1 MKKIIV
7 FICLLT
13 LVNTVNIG
21 HAQEERNHGIIWSS
35 LHGLEYE
42 IKAGINIG
50 GATPLPLP
58 QEIRALTGYNP
69 NIYLSIEGNITKWF
83 TKKKNWGMTLGIR
96 IENKGMEAD
105 ARVKNYS
112 MEIIGGGGE
121 RLSGNWTGDVKTKF
135 RAAYFS
141 IPVLATYQLSNRV
154 RLSAGPYI
162 SFKTNGDF
170 NGYVSEGYLR
180 KEDPTGTKVE
190 FTGDNTAPY
199 DFSDDLRSFQWG
211 VQAGASWRAFKR
223 LTVHGDITWGL
234 NNIINKDF
242 QTITFNM
249 YPIYL
254 NVGFG
259 YAF

>member
-1 MKKIIV
+1 
-7 FICLLT
+7 
-13 LVNTVNIG
+13 
-21 HAQEERNHGIIWSS
+21 
-35 LHGLEYE
+35 
-42 IKAGINIG
+42 
-50 GATPLPLP
+50 
-58 QEIRALTGYNP
+58 
-69 NIYLSIEGNITKWF
+69 
-83 TKKKNWGMTLGIR
+83 
-96 IENKGMEAD
+96 ME
-105 ARVKNYS
+105 
-112 MEIIGGGGE
+112 
-121 RLSGNWTGDVKTKF
+121 T
-135 RAAYFS
+135 
-141 IPVLATYQLSNRV
+141 
-154 RLSAGPYI
+154 
-162 SFKTNGDF
+162 
-170 NGYVSEGYLR
+170 LR

-234 NNIINKDF
+234 NNIFNKDF

>member
-13 LVNTVNIG
+13 LVNTVNIA
-21 HAQEERNHGIIWSS
+21 HA
-35 LHGLEYE
+35 LEYE

-112 MEIIGGGGE
+112 MEIMI
-121 RLSGNWTGDVKTKF
+121 
-135 RAAYFS
+135 
-141 IPVLATYQLSNRV
+141 
-154 RLSAGPYI
+154 
-162 SFKTNGDF
+162 
-170 NGYVSEGYLR
+170 
-180 KEDPTGTKVE
+180 
-190 FTGDNTAPY
+190 
-199 DFSDDLRSFQWG
+199 
-211 VQAGASWRAFKR
+211 
-223 LTVHGDITWGL
+223 
-234 NNIINKDF
+234 
-242 QTITFNM
+242 
-249 YPIYL
+249 
-254 NVGFG
+254 
-259 YAF
+259 

>member
-13 LVNTVNIG
+13 LVNTVNIA
-21 HAQEERNHGIIWSS
+21 HAQEER
-35 LHGLEYE
+35 
-42 IKAGINIG
+42 NIG

-141 IPVLATYQLSNRV
+141 IPVLSNRV

-234 NNIINKDF
+234 NNIFNKDF

>member
-13 LVNTVNIG
+13 LVNTVNIA

-96 IENKGMEAD
+96 MPA
-105 ARVKNYS
+105 
-112 MEIIGGGGE
+112 
-121 RLSGNWTGDVKTKF
+121 
-135 RAAYFS
+135 
-141 IPVLATYQLSNRV
+141 
-154 RLSAGPYI
+154 
-162 SFKTNGDF
+162 
-170 NGYVSEGYLR
+170 
-180 KEDPTGTKVE
+180 
-190 FTGDNTAPY
+190 
-199 DFSDDLRSFQWG
+199 
-211 VQAGASWRAFKR
+211 
-223 LTVHGDITWGL
+223 
-234 NNIINKDF
+234 
-242 QTITFNM
+242 
-249 YPIYL
+249 
-254 NVGFG
+254 
-259 YAF
+259 